1 LAPVAKVSRQQVQ
14 EGAKALVS
22 DLSENVQALL
32 AGLKEQQQGATHN
45 LRQIDEVTRQT
56 IAGMKEG
63 AEKMRGAADR
73 FGSAGESALKLMDAS
88 SNAAQQF
95 NTSGATV
102 ATASREL
109 ATQVAAYQKHQ
120 EGVQRLLATVEGI
133 TASSQNEA
141 TSRAKMIS
149 DLTQVTSHMKEIN
162 IETASYLDRVGEVL
176 ERSFARFGDGVE
188 QNLSRSLGSLD
199 QELSKAVGA
208 LATGVQ
214 EIGDSVEELA
224 DTLGKIRR

>member
-1 LAPVAKVSRQQVQ
+1 
-14 EGAKALVS
+14 
-22 DLSENVQALL
+22 
-32 AGLKEQQQGATHN
+32 
-45 LRQIDEVTRQT
+45 
-56 IAGMKEG
+56 
-63 AEKMRGAADR
+63 
-73 FGSAGESALKLMDAS
+73 
-88 SNAAQQF
+88 
-95 NTSGATV
+95 
-102 ATASREL
+102 
-109 ATQVAAYQKHQ
+109 
-120 EGVQRLLATVEGI
+120 
-133 TASSQNEA
+133 
-141 TSRAKMIS
+141 
-149 DLTQVTSHMKEIN
+149 MKEIN